1 MATIHLRRCQYP
13 VARCSSPSFFYSI
26 IGAFKDFWSNNVGF
40 SWLTDVDMLLVEATL
55 ANPTTAW
62 TLWTMCYNFAQIS
75 FIVRVLLLFDAL
87 DAKTFDASSLH
98 HDQAVTVFGV
108 LQNII
113 AEVSGFGALVDW
125 LLGNYTPGR
134 LHHRFKSQLRLV
146 NLDWWMN
153 RRFEINERCT
163 ETLGRK
169 LKKNKETRKSH

>member
-40 SWLTDVDMLLVEATL
+40 SWLTDIDMLLVEATL

-163 ETLGRK
+163 ETLRRK
-169 LKKNKETRKSH
+169 